1 MSRALINRLERI
13 ERSKPAVPGWDY
25 RNDAYLRLSAADKGN
40 IDRLISE
47 VEAGGR
53 DALSATDLAALD
65 EFLID
70 CGAYL

>member
-13 ERSKPAVPGWDY
+13 EQSKPAVSGWDY
-25 RNDAYLRLSAADKGN
+25 RNDAYHRLNAAERAKV
-40 IDRLISE
+40 DRLISE
-47 VEAGGR
+47 VDAGGR